1 MNFVQ
6 QKPNCMSKMTTYMR
20 LRTGNAI
27 QRTRHKGGMAIARV
41 ALTILALGGALGVM
55 EGTTAK
61 TAKAAAMSGVA
72 HHIIN
77 SPWYLHPGN
86 PTDTPSISS
95 PVSDL
100 MLTGTEFDVQCA
112 ATGSAIRA
120 DGNLATDG
128 NGDTAWEYGTD
139 TASGNA
145 GFVSDQG
152 LDTQVT
158 QGQEIA
164 QLNAQGIPECGSSP
178 TTSQSATIP
187 LPCTSFLLIGVRG
200 SGAPYTP
207 DNNASGTSGFT
218 ATLSPIA
225 DSLSSYYG
233 NTSITEY
240 GLPYQ
245 AAPALALIDGNNE
258 SYYQSEAQGEGT
270 LENILIAQEAGC
282 PNQQIFLAGY
292 SQGAEVVGNVISNDT
307 SVDGSIVGVAL
318 YGDPRFNPS
327 SQADQGNYDPGLDGV
342 FGSRPEF
349 PSAIVSKV
357 MSYCLH
363 GDAICNWSLPSLPG
377 FENGSSPHFH
387 YTDTPYVGDGAGFLE
402 SRSPNDLVQS
412 NIA

>member
-1 MNFVQ
+1 
-6 QKPNCMSKMTTYMR
+6 MSKTTTYMR
-20 LRTGNAI
+20 RQAGNAI
-27 QRTRHKGGMAIARV
+27 RRIQHKGGMSIARV
-41 ALTILALGGALGVM
+41 ALAFLALGSAFGVIEGA
-55 EGTTAK
+55 TAK
-61 TAKAAAMSGVA
+61 TAKAASLSVSV
-72 HHIIN
+72 HHIADG
-77 SPWYLHPGN
+77 PLWLHP
-86 PTDTPSISS
+86 SS
-95 PVSDL
+95 PTIHSQVSDL
-100 MLTGTEFDVQCA
+100 MPTGTEFDIQCFSIGDAVEGDVVWDFGTNA
-112 ATGSAIRA
+112 ATGNTGYAA
-120 DGNLATDG
+120 DKYIDTSDTEGN
-128 NGDTAWEYGTD
+128 EP
-139 TASGNA
+139 
-145 GFVSDQG
+145 
-152 LDTQVT
+152 
-158 QGQEIA
+158 A
-164 QLNAQGIPECGSSP
+164 QLSAQGIPECGSST

-200 SGAPYTP
+200 SGAPYTS
-207 DNNASGTSGFT
+207 DNDASGTSGFT

-245 AAPALALIDGNNE
+245 AAPALALIDGNSE
-258 SYYQSEAQGEGT
+258 SYYQSEAQGEGM

-292 SQGAEVVGNVISNDT
+292 SQGAELVGNVISNDT

-318 YGDPRFNPS
+318 FGDPRFNPS

-387 YTDTPYVGDGAGFLE
+387 YADTPYVGDGAGFLE
-402 SRSPNDLVQS
+402 SRSPSDLVPS